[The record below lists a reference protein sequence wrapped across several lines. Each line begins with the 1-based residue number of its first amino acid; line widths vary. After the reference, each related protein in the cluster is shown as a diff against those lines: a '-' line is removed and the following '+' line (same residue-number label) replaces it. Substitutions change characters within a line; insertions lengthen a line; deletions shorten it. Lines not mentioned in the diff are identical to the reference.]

1 MLLTQK
7 DLEDFTD
14 HCWYFWRMQK
24 FATMERSRFEI
35 RLYALP
41 LFIQNSCNFIASQN
55 FSYKKGK
62 NAKVKLVTGSF
73 ENINLV

>member
-35 RLYALP
+35 DYKP
-41 LFIQNSCNFIASQN
+41 FCYLFKTHVI
-55 FSYKKGK
+55 
-62 NAKVKLVTGSF
+62 
-73 ENINLV
+73 